1 MILADSL
8 GVCQKTVS
16 NAIKEFV
23 TALNHPAI
31 VDEFLSCE
39 SKTLVLQVENR
50 KRYCALDVLA
60 VVGAHLRLKY
70 VNFPVFM
77 FTVHNSTVYNIS
89 RIHDV
94 FSEGRVPSEFC
105 LIGDSGYSN
114 SSEVSTPIRNPRID
128 AQHSFNE
135 THKKMR
141 GTMCLK
147 QEKAAKVVMECAVLH
162 NIMIAMQCRPM
173 RRLGRRL
180 AQVAHPPQYV

>member
-39 SKTLVLQVENR
+39 SKTLVLQV
-50 KRYCALDVLA
+50 
-60 VVGAHLRLKY
+60 
-70 VNFPVFM
+70 
-77 FTVHNSTVYNIS
+77 
-89 RIHDV
+89 
-94 FSEGRVPSEFC
+94 
-105 LIGDSGYSN
+105 
-114 SSEVSTPIRNPRID
+114 
-128 AQHSFNE
+128 
-135 THKKMR
+135 
-141 GTMCLK
+141 TMCLK
-147 QEKAAKVVMECAVLH
+147 PEKAAKVVMECAVLH

-180 AQVAHPPQYV
+180 AQVAHPPQYI